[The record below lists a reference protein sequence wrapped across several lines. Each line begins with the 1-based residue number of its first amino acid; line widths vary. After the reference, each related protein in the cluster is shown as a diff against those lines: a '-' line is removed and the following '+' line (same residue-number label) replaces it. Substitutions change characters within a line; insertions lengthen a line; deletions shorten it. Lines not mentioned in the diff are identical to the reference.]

1 MSKKWSLLLLLLLL
15 IPVGFAANHFNQ
27 YTIEDTGAD
36 IESALVEWQSKGNS
50 TEFQLKLIS
59 TEQLENTNSKIVLF
73 ETPDENIGYA
83 HLIKGWNGKYKIN
96 VSGWG
101 TNMVSYHDVK
111 TDKGMYGVF
120 IGKNPKAEI
129 KQMTAKLSKQDF
141 DFSSVVP
148 EGKQFIIYKKLPA
161 NLKETDLLEIYLYDK
176 NAKEIIPLLN

>member
-1 MSKKWSLLLLLLLL
+1 MSKKWFWLLLLLLL
-15 IPVGFAANHFNQ
+15 IPIGLAANYFNQ
-27 YTIEDTGAD
+27 YTIENNEAD
-36 IESALVEWQSKGNS
+36 IESALIKWQSRGNS
-50 TEFQLKLIS
+50 TEFRLKIKD
-59 TEQLENTNSKIVLF
+59 TAQLENTNSKIVLF

-83 HLIKGWNGKYKIN
+83 HLIKGWNGNYKIN

-101 TNMVSYHDVK
+101 TNMVSYHDIK

-129 KQMTAKLSKQDF
+129 KHVTAKLSKQDS

-161 NLKETDLLEIYLYDK
+161 RLNGTNLLEIYLFDK
-176 NAKEIIPLLN
+176 NGKEIIPLLK

>member
-15 IPVGFAANHFNQ
+15 IPVGFAVNDFSQ
-27 YTIEDTGAD
+27 YEIEDTGAD

-50 TEFQLKLIS
+50 TEFQLKLLS
-59 TEQLENTNSKIVLF
+59 TKQLENTNSKIVLF

-101 TNMVSYHDVK
+101 TNMVSYHDIK
-111 TDKGMYGVF
+111 TDKGTYGVF

-129 KQMTAKLSKQDF
+129 KRVTAKLSKQDT
-141 DFSSVVP
+141 DFSSAVP
-148 EGKQFIIYKKLPA
+148 EGKHFIIYKKLPA
-161 NLKETDLLEIYLYDK
+161 RLKETNLLEIYLYDK
-176 NAKEIIPLLN
+176 NGKEIIPLLD